1 MQTARGDTFDASFIA
16 FLSPF
21 QISRYLRSPD
31 PLPALS
37 LAYSL
42 RDGRER
48 VVLGVAIDRGTAPN
62 RPRTKRR
69 SLILNRKKPA
79 ALTSPGK
86 VGFLVA
92 LLLVV
97 TALGVS
103 YFITG
108 TFGLQWS
115 WIELA
120 GASPTQW
127 KFDLGAFLEEM
138 VPLIALVA
146 LLAFASYV
154 LVAGAVR
161 RYQSSVS
168 SGTEYRELLRSFKNA
183 DDFDDENRL
192 DELKQHPELRE
203 FVMGFK
209 NRMAARE
216 RQLEER
222 EKRQKEGPSR
232 APAASSERG
241 NGNLASE
248 STILLNAIVESKNG
262 FSDALSL
269 TIPELKQI
277 ERAVRE
283 RLGKPAPVTDD
294 GGAAKRELES
304 LKASVDTTLAAVRNT
319 VATARRDAGSCV
331 TGAREIEGHLAS
343 LQQAIDALAVPA
355 TASNGVAAAA
365 KRVDAVAESLSTL
378 GEETKRIAIAAALA
392 ASGGGEG
399 DAIKVAE
406 EIRTI
411 ATRFN
416 AVAQQWREA
425 SPAIRS
431 AIDTIASSTVGAEKR
446 RAVAVK
452 TLESVVAKTR
462 LWGERLVA
470 LAESV
475 NGLDRA
481 TGGNPKPVAA
491 AAPAAPAAPATED
504 WGNLA
509 ASLEEDSAAHAP
521 RAHAHPV
528 SEPDVAI
535 EDDFV
540 PQRAASVFEDSDSA
554 HDDAPFADIP
564 GFEKEKH
571 LFADESGRKAEHHEH
586 ETDPRFV
593 VEREAGGEW
602 DLTRGTQAAETAG
615 VVDASHEAPKAPKAK
630 APAPAPAP
638 AQPTNEEDGFL
649 TGPGPKQAPA
659 AKPAAAKPSKP
670 GRRIKVDDIAV
681 ATAPAP
687 VEADA
692 DAVELYA
699 LGAVDYVAG
708 VHA

>member
-1 MQTARGDTFDASFIA
+1 M
-16 FLSPF
+16 
-21 QISRYLRSPD
+21 
-31 PLPALS
+31 
-37 LAYSL
+37 
-42 RDGRER
+42 
-48 VVLGVAIDRGTAPN
+48 
-62 RPRTKRR
+62 
-69 SLILNRKKPA
+69 NRKKPA

-127 KFDLGAFLEEM
+127 KFDFGAFLEEM

-146 LLAFASYV
+146 LLAFASHV

-161 RYQSSVS
+161 RYQASVS
-168 SGTEYRELLRSFKNA
+168 SGIEYRELLRSFKNA

-209 NRMAARE
+209 NRIAARE

-222 EKRQKEGPSR
+222 EKRSKEGPSR
-232 APAASSERG
+232 APAASSDRG

-248 STILLNAIVESKNG
+248 SSILLNAIVESKNG

-304 LKASVDTTLAAVRNT
+304 LKASVDTTLSAVRSAL
-319 VATARRDAGSCV
+319 ATARRDAGSCV
-331 TGAREIEGHLAS
+331 TGAREIEAHLAS

-392 ASGGGEG
+392 ASGGAEG

-416 AVAQQWREA
+416 SVAQQWREA

-446 RAVAVK
+446 RVAAVK
-452 TLESVVAKTR
+452 ALESVISKTR

-481 TGGNPKPVAA
+481 TGGNPKSVPAE
-491 AAPAAPAAPATED
+491 APAATEE
-504 WGNLA
+504 WGDLA

-521 RAHAHPV
+521 RASAQPAA
-528 SEPDVAI
+528 EPEAPID
-535 EDDFV
+535 DDFV
-540 PQRAASVFEDSDSA
+540 PQRAANVFQA
-554 HDDAPFADIP
+554 AGAGHDDAPFADIP
-564 GFEKEKH
+564 GFEKDKS
-571 LFADESGRKAEHHEH
+571 LFADESGRKAAHHEH

-615 VVDASHEAPKAPKAK
+615 AVDASQAVPKAK

-638 AQPTNEEDGFL
+638 VQPASEEERFL
-649 TGPGPKQAPA
+649 NGPGPEEPPA

-670 GRRIKVDDIAV
+670 TRRIKVHDIAV
-681 ATAPAP
+681 ATAPAAVDP
-687 VEADA
+687 DA
-692 DAVELYA
+692 DALELYA